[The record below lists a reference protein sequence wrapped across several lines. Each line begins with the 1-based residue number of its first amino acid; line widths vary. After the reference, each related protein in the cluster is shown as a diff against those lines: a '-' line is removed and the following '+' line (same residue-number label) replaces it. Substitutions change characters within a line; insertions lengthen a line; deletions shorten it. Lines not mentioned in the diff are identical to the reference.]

1 MNLLDN
7 FNFFSYNCNNNITES
22 PTFLNKTMNKYFS
35 LSALFI
41 VLSLLSV
48 PGQSPQII
56 NIENRNLFSL
66 NGRWK
71 YIIDPYENGYYDNKY
86 KPFDTYEK
94 VPAKAFFMDSRP
106 KDKSD
111 LIEYSFDNT
120 GTLKVPGDWNS
131 QEEKLFFYEGTIWYR
146 RLFDNTLAD
155 SSNRLFVYFGAA
167 NYESEVYLNQQKLGT
182 HTGGFTPFN
191 FEITD
196 LVKAKN
202 NSLIVKVDN
211 KRKAEGVPTLNTDW
225 WNYGG
230 ITRDVYIVEV
240 PSTFIREYALQLNK
254 GSASEI
260 TGYVI
265 LDGAENET
273 EVTVSIPEL
282 NIDQTVRT
290 DETGYGEFTIKPRGI
305 KLWSP
310 ENPFLY
316 EVNIKTGRDKV
327 SDLIGFRTIETKGDK
342 ILLNGNQIFL
352 RGISIHEENPVRS
365 GRAYSIED
373 ARMLLNWAKELNCN
387 YVRLAH
393 YPHNENMV
401 RLADEMGIMVWE
413 ENPVYWTIQWEN
425 QETLK
430 NATNQLGEVI
440 TRDKNRASVIIW
452 SMANETPVL
461 PSRLNFIRSLIDYTR
476 SRDDSR
482 LISAAL
488 EKHTKSGS
496 TNIQV
501 VEDPLAEYID
511 ILGINEY
518 IGWYGGTPLDIA
530 ATEWEINYTKPLI
543 ISEFGGGAL
552 QGFHGD
558 KGTRW
563 TEEFQEE
570 LYRETIIM
578 LDKIPQYSGVTP
590 WILTD
595 FRSPRRMLPG
605 IQDGWNRKG
614 LISETG
620 DKKKAFGVLKL
631 YYDSKEE
638 EYKFKKGLK

>member
-1 MNLLDN
+1 
-7 FNFFSYNCNNNITES
+7 
-22 PTFLNKTMNKYFS
+22 
-35 LSALFI
+35 
-41 VLSLLSV
+41 
-48 PGQSPQII
+48 
-56 NIENRNLFSL
+56 
-66 NGRWK
+66 
-71 YIIDPYENGYYDNKY
+71 
-86 KPFDTYEK
+86 
-94 VPAKAFFMDSRP
+94 
-106 KDKSD
+106 
-111 LIEYSFDNT
+111 
-120 GTLKVPGDWNS
+120 
-131 QEEKLFFYEGTIWYR
+131 
-146 RLFDNTLAD
+146 
-155 SSNRLFVYFGAA
+155 
-167 NYESEVYLNQQKLGT
+167 
-182 HTGGFTPFN
+182 
-191 FEITD
+191 
-196 LVKAKN
+196 
-202 NSLIVKVDN
+202 
-211 KRKAEGVPTLNTDW
+211 
-225 WNYGG
+225 
-230 ITRDVYIVEV
+230 
-240 PSTFIREYALQLNK
+240 
-254 GSASEI
+254 
-260 TGYVI
+260 
-265 LDGAENET
+265 
-273 EVTVSIPEL
+273 
-282 NIDQTVRT
+282 
-290 DETGYGEFTIKPRGI
+290 
-305 KLWSP
+305 
-310 ENPFLY
+310 
-316 EVNIKTGRDKV
+316 
-327 SDLIGFRTIETKGDK
+327 
-342 ILLNGNQIFL
+342 
-352 RGISIHEENPVRS
+352 
-365 GRAYSIED
+365 
-373 ARMLLNWAKELNCN
+373 
-387 YVRLAH
+387 
-393 YPHNENMV
+393 
-401 RLADEMGIMVWE
+401 
-413 ENPVYWTIQWEN
+413 QWEN

-452 SMANETPVL
+452 SMANETPVR
-461 PSRLNFIRSLIDYTR
+461 PSRLNFIRSLIDYIR